1 MQTSE
6 THVTSSQ
13 QPGRRRSVRRGL
25 LGAVA
30 LAAAW
35 GWSSGAAWA
44 QPAAPV
50 KGGAANL
57 AMVGEPQGLDP
68 MISTADLVAK
78 GAPLLDKTPRPGAGG
93 ARVAFVH
100 PKGSRGVLVELRQ
113 GKAHG

>member
-6 THVTSSQ
+6 TRVTPTQLSGQ
-13 QPGRRRSVRRGL
+13 RWSVRRGL

-35 GWSSGAAWA
+35 GWSGDMAWA
-44 QPAAPV
+44 QPATLA

-68 MISTADLVAK
+68 MISTADLV
-78 GAPLLDKTPRPGAGG
+78 GTIMQHVYEPLYTFDGNWNIAPCWPKACRRCPRTG
-93 ARVAFVH
+93 
-100 PKGSRGVLVELRQ
+100 
-113 GKAHG
+113 